1 MSKIESDIELATRL
15 EEERRLAMQ
24 SGDAEALERLFD
36 EQLHYTHS
44 FGNADSKAD
53 YIAKFRKGG
62 FVYHELTCS
71 VDTVVRRD
79 DVLIVHGAMWS
90 RATVAG
96 QDRIIDNAT
105 SVVWSKTGGAWR
117 LLVFAPTP
125 IKR

>member
-1 MSKIESDIELATRL
+1 MSNQSDIDLAKRL
-15 EEERRLAMQ
+15 EEERRVAMQ
-24 SGDAEALERLFD
+24 SGNADALERMFD
-36 EQLHYTHS
+36 EDLHYTHS

-62 FVYHELTCS
+62 FVYHELTCT

-105 SVVWSKTGGAWR
+105 TVVWAKTGDDWR
-117 LLVFAPTP
+117 LVVFAPTP

>member
-1 MSKIESDIELATRL
+1 MSKQSDIELAKTL
-15 EEERRLAMQ
+15 EEERRMAMQ
-24 SGDAEALERLFD
+24 TGDADALEQMFD
-36 EQLHYTHS
+36 DELHYTHS

-62 FVYHELTCS
+62 FIYHELTCT

-105 SVVWSKTGGAWR
+105 SVVWSKTGGSWR